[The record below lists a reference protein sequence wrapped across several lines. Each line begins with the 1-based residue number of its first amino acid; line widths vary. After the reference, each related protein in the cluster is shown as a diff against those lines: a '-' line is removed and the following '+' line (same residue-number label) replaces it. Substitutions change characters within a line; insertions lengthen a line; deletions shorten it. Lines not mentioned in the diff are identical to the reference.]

1 MKSSKSTAKTA
12 PSGYITNKLKLHD
25 KDSNDK
31 IPIGNYNE
39 FLTEYDINPSDL
51 ALLFFERNKIF
62 KVRDDIPEI
71 ISYITSQYQKSYA
84 LNAMTILTNDEK
96 QNIVDT

>member
-1 MKSSKSTAKTA
+1 MLTAKTA

-39 FLTEYDINPSDL
+39 FLTEYDINLSDL
-51 ALLFFERNKIF
+51 ALLFF
-62 KVRDDIPEI
+62 
-71 ISYITSQYQKSYA
+71 
-84 LNAMTILTNDEK
+84 
-96 QNIVDT
+96 